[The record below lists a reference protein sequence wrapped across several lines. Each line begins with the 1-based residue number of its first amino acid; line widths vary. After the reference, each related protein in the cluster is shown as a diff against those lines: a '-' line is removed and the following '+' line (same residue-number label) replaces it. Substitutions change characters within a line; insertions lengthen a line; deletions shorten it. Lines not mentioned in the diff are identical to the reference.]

1 MDKKKTILLFV
12 RIVLLIIII
21 ICLIRMGQTYYLS
34 IRHQQQQKT
43 LSQSV
48 KTTQNQPLLEQTQ
61 TENQNMIP
69 TAENYFTESAS
80 ASDLHTENNL
90 DKTAVQ
96 KPEILEQYQTLYN
109 ENQDLIGW
117 LSIPDT
123 NIDYPVMQC
132 NDNEYYLHHNFYREE
147 DKYGCLYVKDIADV
161 NTPATNFIIYGHNMK
176 DGSMFGNLDQYQEQT
191 FYQEHPFIQFHTL
204 YEERT
209 YQVLAVFYSQV
220 YQKDENV
227 FKYYQFYQAN
237 TEAEF
242 WDFYENIMTSSL
254 ITSDVTATFGDTFLT
269 LSTCAYHVEDGRFV
283 VVAKRI
289 N

>member
-21 ICLIRMGQTYYLS
+21 ICLIQMGQTYYLS
-34 IRHQQQQKT
+34 IRHQQQQEA

-80 ASDLHTENNL
+80 ASDLHTENNP

-123 NIDYPVMQC
+123 NIDYPVMQ
-132 NDNEYYLHHNFYREE
+132 
-147 DKYGCLYVKDIADV
+147 
-161 NTPATNFIIYGHNMK
+161 
-176 DGSMFGNLDQYQEQT
+176 
-191 FYQEHPFIQFHTL
+191 
-204 YEERT
+204 
-209 YQVLAVFYSQV
+209 
-220 YQKDENV
+220 
-227 FKYYQFYQAN
+227 
-237 TEAEF
+237 
-242 WDFYENIMTSSL
+242 
-254 ITSDVTATFGDTFLT
+254 
-269 LSTCAYHVEDGRFV
+269 
-283 VVAKRI
+283 
-289 N
+289 

>member
-34 IRHQQQQKT
+34 IRHQQQQEA

-80 ASDLHTENNL
+80 ASDLHTENNP

-191 FYQEHPFIQFHTL
+191 FYQEHPFID
-204 YEERT
+204 RK
-209 YQVLAVFYSQV
+209 S
-220 YQKDENV
+220 
-227 FKYYQFYQAN
+227 
-237 TEAEF
+237 
-242 WDFYENIMTSSL
+242 
-254 ITSDVTATFGDTFLT
+254 
-269 LSTCAYHVEDGRFV
+269 V
-283 VVAKRI
+283 V
-289 N
+289 

>member
-12 RIVLLIIII
+12 RIVLLMIIIV
-21 ICLIRMGQTYYLS
+21 CLIRMGQAYYLS
-34 IRHQQQQKT
+34 FRHQQQQEA

-48 KTTQNQPLLEQTQ
+48 KTTITQ
-61 TENQNMIP
+61 SSQEKTYPESPNSIP
-69 TAENYFTESAS
+69 TAENYFTESTTAS
-80 ASDLHTENNL
+80 NLHTENNPT
-90 DKTAVQ
+90 KTPVQ
-96 KPEILEQYQTLYN
+96 KPEILEQYQALYK

-117 LSIPDT
+117 LSITDT
-123 NIDYPVMQC
+123 NIDYPVLQC

-147 DKYGCLYVKDIADV
+147 DKYGCLFVKDIADV

-191 FYQEHPFIQFHTL
+191 FYQEHPFIQFNTL
-204 YEERT
+204 YERRT

-220 YQKDENV
+220 YQEDADV
-227 FKYYQFYQAN
+227 FKYYQFYQAD

-242 WDFYENIMTSSL
+242 LDFYENIMASSL
-254 ITSDVTATFGDTFLT
+254 IVSDVTAKFGDTFLT
-269 LSTCAYHVEDGRFV
+269 LSTCAYHVDDGRFV

-289 N
+289 Q